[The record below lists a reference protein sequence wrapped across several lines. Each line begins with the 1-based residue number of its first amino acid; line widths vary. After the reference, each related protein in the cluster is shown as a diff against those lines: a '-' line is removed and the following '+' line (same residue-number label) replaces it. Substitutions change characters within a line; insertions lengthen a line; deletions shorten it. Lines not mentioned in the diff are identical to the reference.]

1 MAVTYEYHPSTEDGG
16 AIISILLVVKQKET
30 HDTTFAIQIGV
41 DFFLESRLVHISRA
55 YTDTEGNSLF
65 HCFSSNVLED
75 SDTGVDPAAFFEKCA
90 DGPAGAFG
98 CDEYD
103 INIFWRDDLGV
114 FFIHDGEAVREIECL
129 ALRDER
135 CNGGPCL
142 RLSSIGEKVHDD
154 SSPVDGLLDRKQSLS
169 WHLDCTSQILFFGKK
184 RLWSSKKCTYPAI
197 FLGLPPALTILAD
210 TNNDIETIIAGIQ
223 SLAMALGSIAN
234 EG

>member
-1 MAVTYEYHPSTEDGG
+1 MVVTYEYHPSTEDGC
-16 AIISILLVVKQKET
+16 ATVSILLVVKRRET
-30 HDTTFAIQIGV
+30 HDTTFTIQIGV

-55 YTDTEGNSLF
+55 YADTEGNSLL
-65 HCFSSNVLED
+65 HCLSSNVLED
-75 SDTGVDPAAFFEKCA
+75 SNTGVDPAAFFEKCA
-90 DGPAGAFG
+90 DGPARTFR

-142 RLSSIGEKVHDD
+142 RLSSIREKVHDD
-154 SSPVDGLLDRKQSLS
+154 GSPVDGLLDRKQSLS
-169 WHLDCTSQILFFGKK
+169 WHLDRTSQIYMGSGLQ
-184 RLWSSKKCTYPAI
+184 KCTYPAI
-197 FLGLPPALTILAD
+197 FLGLPPTLTILAD
-210 TNNDIETIIAGIQ
+210 TNNDVKTIIPGIQ
-223 SLAMALGSIAN
+223 SLAVALGPIAD